1 VAALAAVL
9 VAIPLRD
16 GLQRVANRLVY
27 GDRDDPAAALV
38 RLGHRLEAA
47 AKSDGVLP
55 GVARTVRDALRLS
68 HVGIHIGQSPA
79 DAGTAAGAD
88 VEEFPLTFAG
98 ETIGVLVA
106 ARREPGQPFAAAER
120 RLLAGLAAQV
130 AAAGHA
136 VALTR
141 DLRRSRERLITATEE
156 ERRRIRRDLHD
167 GLGPGLAGVVLG
179 LRRARRDV
187 QQRPEAVAAQLDAL
201 TAQIQQA
208 IGEVRRLVYDLRP
221 PALDELGLTGALREQ
236 AHMLGNFVVDG
247 PAEPLP
253 AAVEVAAYRIAVEA
267 MTNVTRHARAA
278 TATVQITVDGA
289 LHLEVTDDGEGLPDS
304 FRAGVGI
311 SSMRERAAELGGE
324 CTVAAAGPRGTTVR
338 ATIPLGPS

>member
-1 VAALAAVL
+1 
-9 VAIPLRD
+9 
-16 GLQRVANRLVY
+16 
-27 GDRDDPAAALV
+27 
-38 RLGHRLEAA
+38 
-47 AKSDGVLP
+47 VLP

-68 HVGIHIGQSPA
+68 YVGIHIGQLRA
-79 DAGTAAGAD
+79 DAGD
-88 VEEFPLTFAG
+88 RPPPESVEEFPLTFAG
-98 ETIGVLVA
+98 ETIGTLVA
-106 ARREPGQPFAAAER
+106 ARREPGQPFTAAER
-120 RLLAGLAAQV
+120 RLLGGLAGQI

-167 GLGPGLAGVVLG
+167 GLGPALAGVVLG

-187 QQRPEAVAAQLDAL
+187 PRDPATVAGQLDSL
-201 TAQIQQA
+201 TEQIQQA

-253 AAVEVAAYRIAVEA
+253 AAVEVAAYRIALEA
-267 MTNVTRHARAA
+267 MTNVTRHARAG
-278 TATVQITVDGA
+278 TASVQITVDGA
-289 LHLEVTDDGEGLPDS
+289 LHLEVTDDGEGLPAA

-324 CTVAAAGPRGTTVR
+324 CTVAAAAPRGTTVR
-338 ATIPLGPS
+338 ATIPLVPS